1 MKDMEKEISNA
12 ASVDALVTN
21 CDRLNKKENMS

>member
-1 MKDMEKEISNA
+1 MKDMEREIRNA

-21 CDRLNKKENMS
+21 RDRLNKKEI